1 MCGSTFR
8 KPGALAVHLRLR
20 HCGAVNDVDA
30 PRHPE
35 EILRATG
42 VNAIKRFVLTG
53 GWRNAI
59 YSKEPGRAQPES
71 VLGVFCDA
79 LENIAR
85 KDAAFA
91 AEYGTQFHRDVTNS
105 LNNKLLKYLG
115 VPKSQL
121 EDGSSQQTTT
131 RPSHL
136 QKGLKPAAVA
146 EPEPE
151 SESDYESD
159 FESESD
165 PDSEPFAEPTK
176 LISKHEAG
184 DQQHRSSSVAP
195 LAIDIVATNDIEF
208 VSERTIKVEPDVMA
222 GRMIKTEPNAMS
234 ELIPKIEN
242 GLVIDLTSDEPAVIV
257 DLSTGDEPELEDASW
272 PVEAVTDVFPI
283 SVPELEPMLEPMRV
297 SPP

>member
-1 MCGSTFR
+1 M
-8 KPGALAVHLRLR
+8 LILY
-20 HCGAVNDVDA
+20 AVNDVDS

-35 EILRATG
+35 EILRVTG
-42 VNAIKRFVLTG
+42 VNAIKRYVLTG

-85 KDAAFA
+85 NDAAFA
-91 AEYGTQFHRDVTNS
+91 AEYGTQFHRD
-105 LNNKLLKYLG
+105 
-115 VPKSQL
+115 QL

-159 FESESD
+159 FKSESD

-176 LISKHEAG
+176 PISKQEAG
-184 DQQHRSSSVAP
+184 NQQHRISSMAP

-208 VSERTIKVEPDVMA
+208 VSERTIKVEPDVRE

-242 GLVIDLTSDEPAVIV
+242 GLVIDLTSDEPAVLV

-283 SVPELEPMLEPMRV
+283 NVPEVEPMLEPMQV
-297 SPP
+297 SP